1 MCALEFALAPLIPDS
16 STAEQSTVN
25 RQVLGSNPSQGAL
38 NDVFTSV
45 HDLYCLR
52 MALFQLNV
60 ALPDRPGSLGLLASA
75 IGAAGGDIRALA
87 VVKAEDGRGYDDITV
102 AIPGN
107 DPTDLL
113 NVLGAIGGVEV
124 LSINPL

>member
-1 MCALEFALAPLIPDS
+1 
-16 STAEQSTVN
+16 
-25 RQVLGSNPSQGAL
+25 
-38 NDVFTSV
+38 
-45 HDLYCLR
+45 

-60 ALPDRPGSLGLLASA
+60 AIPDRPGSLGLLASA

-87 VVKAEDGRGYDDITV
+87 VVKSEDGKGFDEITV
-102 AIPGN
+102 AIPGS

>member
-38 NDVFTSV
+38 NDVFASV

-124 LSINPL
+124 LSITPL

>member
-1 MCALEFALAPLIPDS
+1 MIEIVS
-16 STAEQSTVN
+16 
-25 RQVLGSNPSQGAL
+25 G
-38 NDVFTSV
+38 
-45 HDLYCLR
+45 YCSA

-87 VVKAEDGRGYDDITV
+87 VVKSEDGRGYDDITV
-102 AIPGN
+102 AVPGN

-124 LSINPL
+124 LSINAL

>member
-1 MCALEFALAPLIPDS
+1 
-16 STAEQSTVN
+16 
-25 RQVLGSNPSQGAL
+25 
-38 NDVFTSV
+38 
-45 HDLYCLR
+45 

-75 IGAAGGDIRALA
+75 IGAAGGDIRGL
-87 VVKAEDGRGYDDITV
+87 VVLKSEAGRGYDEITV
-102 AIPGN
+102 AVPGS

-124 LSINPL
+124 VSITPAE